1 MSLAERSHH
10 IRDQAERDEADQRD
24 EFDRLI
30 VFTIARLGFV
40 KLSELLPAF
49 WAIAPGM
56 APETVHDSLNNLL
69 QAGRLKL
76 SPAGCYYVP

>member
-1 MSLAERSHH
+1 MSEKAYHFRAERAELEE
-10 IRDQAERDEADQRD
+10 QADERA

-30 VFTIARLGFV
+30 VFTIRGLGMV

-56 APETVHDSLNNLL
+56 SPATIHDALNNLL
-69 QAGRLKL
+69 QSGRLKL